1 MKIFLKKKKKKKQ
14 QYARERY
21 KNISEDEKQKLFE
34 YRKKYC
40 RMIKKGLLQLQF
52 KNFCFFIRKVLE
64 TFFFCTYV

>member
-34 YRKKYC
+34 YRKKYFAS
-40 RMIKKGLLQLQF
+40 LQGKYQKPFSFALMF
-52 KNFCFFIRKVLE
+52 EKNIGHF
-64 TFFFCTYV
+64 